1 MKSETIWSLVSS
13 GLAIT
18 AGVAARNGARKAYE
32 RKIGKPPLDPY
43 DPDVQWRHALL
54 WGATTGVMVGMARI
68 IGRRAGSEAVR
79 RARGHHRTR
88 EMLERLER

>member
-1 MKSETIWSLVSS
+1 MKNETLWSLVSS

-43 DPDVQWRHALL
+43 DPDVKWRHALV
-54 WGATTGVMVGMARI
+54 WGATTGMMVGVARI
-68 IGRRAGSEAVR
+68 VGRRAGSEAAR
-79 RARGHHRTR
+79 RARRSRRLSRHR
-88 EMLERLER
+88 